1 MNNTNIDY
9 WELGMS
15 CIVLILYITGKV
27 WMYYKMDRND
37 DTKDM
42 E

>member
-1 MNNTNIDY
+1 
-9 WELGMS
+9 MS
-15 CIVLILYITGKV
+15 KFDIILSCVVCILYITGKV